1 MKPRLFLGLALVVI
15 GLFGESL
22 WESVKNINWP
32 EPETPVNTVVEP
44 SMELQTLVQPIVD
57 EDISPEDAS
66 LMSAF
71 FEELASVVANDSE
84 FIQTT
89 GQFRTFNVTAGG
101 LNFNK
106 QLKNKYENLG
116 ESIDAAI
123 MEAIGKEN
131 ASMDDEK
138 RSDLTEV
145 LMAVAWGV
153 KQ

>member
-1 MKPRLFLGLALVVI
+1 MNQKLRLILGMALVVI
-15 GLFGESL
+15 GLVGEPL
-22 WESVKNINWP
+22 LDSVKNIIPNP
-32 EPETPVNTVVEP
+32 DNPPTIVEP
-44 SMELQTLVQPIVD
+44 SMELKTLVQPIVD
-57 EDISPEDAS
+57 DDISSEDAA

-71 FEELASVVANDSE
+71 FEELASVVANDAQ
-84 FIQTT
+84 FIQST

-116 ESIDAAI
+116 ENIDSVI
-123 MEAIGKEN
+123 MEAIGKE
-131 ASMDDEK
+131 SVQMDDEK

-145 LMAVAWGV
+145 LMAIAWGV

>member
-32 EPETPVNTVVEP
+32 EPDDKVTIVEP
-44 SMELQTLVQPIVD
+44 SMELKTLVQPIVD
-57 EDISPEDAS
+57 EDISSEDAD

-71 FEELASVVANDSE
+71 FEELASVVANDSN
-84 FIQTT
+84 FIQST

-116 ESIDAAI
+116 ENIDSVI
-123 MEAIGKEN
+123 MEAIGKE
-131 ASMDDEK
+131 SVQMDDEK

>member
-1 MKPRLFLGLALVVI
+1 MKSRLFLGLALVAI

-22 WESVKNINWP
+22 WERVKNINWP
-32 EPETPVNTVVEP
+32 QPNDKVTIVEP
-44 SMELQTLVQPIVD
+44 SMELKTLVQPIVD
-57 EDISPEDAS
+57 EDISSEDAD

-71 FEELASVVANDSE
+71 FEELASVVANDSQ

-116 ESIDAAI
+116 EDIDAAI
-123 MEAIGKEN
+123 MEAIGKESV
-131 ASMDDEK
+131 SMDEEK